1 MAALILNTACF
12 KGNQYSLPQEC
23 FSNLQAYLDKYE
35 ALYLCDLL
43 GAELYQLFL
52 DELAINNPPIDPRF
66 KVIYDAFKL
75 DEGNCIRRSEGLKT
89 MLTQL
94 VYFEFVRDLAYSKT
108 TTGVQFNMN
117 EVSRGP
123 EYNGYNDIEAYNEG
137 VHNYHEIQWYI
148 CDNSTDYTEYNGQP
162 LKFISGI

>member
-1 MAALILNTACF
+1 MADILNSVCF

-23 FSNLQAYLDKYE
+23 FSKLQAYMDKYE
-35 ALYLCDLL
+35 ALYLCELL
-43 GAELYQLFL
+43 GAELYELFIA
-52 DELAINNPPIDPRF
+52 ELAINNPPIDPRF
-66 KVIYDAFKL
+66 KVIYDAFII
-75 DEGNCIRRSEGLKT
+75 DEPGCIRKSEGIKT
-89 MLTQL
+89 MLTEL

-108 TTGVQFNMN
+108 TTGVQFNIN

-137 VHNYHEIQWYI
+137 VYNYHEIQWYI
-148 CDNSTDYTEYNGQP
+148 CDNSTDYPEYNGQS